1 MAKVSSRTMRFAHSP
16 QAVMEAITRPDF
28 HEANLTN
35 QGNPKVTVRE
45 QSRTEDK
52 LVFEAEVEEY
62 AKGVGGINK
71 NKRETTFTTFNW
83 DLKRRTA
90 EWIYR
95 GAHARAKVWGDIRI
109 VARGDGSTL
118 TENFHV
124 DIKIPIVGRGIEKI
138 VIRETEAYWPKY
150 EVLIN
155 SFLAKKDD

>member
-62 AKGVGGINK
+62 AKGVKGINK
-71 NKRETTFTTFNW
+71 NKTETTWTIFNW
-83 DLKRRTA
+83 DLKRRRA
-90 EWIYR
+90 EWTYR
-95 GAHARAKVWGDIRI
+95 GVHSRAKVWGDISI
-109 VARGDGSTL
+109 VPDGDGASL

-124 DIKIPIVGRGIEKI
+124 EIKIPLVGRGVEKI
-138 VIRETEAYWPKY
+138 VIRETEAFWPKY
-150 EVLIN
+150 EQLIN
-155 SFLAKKDD
+155 EFLTQKDD